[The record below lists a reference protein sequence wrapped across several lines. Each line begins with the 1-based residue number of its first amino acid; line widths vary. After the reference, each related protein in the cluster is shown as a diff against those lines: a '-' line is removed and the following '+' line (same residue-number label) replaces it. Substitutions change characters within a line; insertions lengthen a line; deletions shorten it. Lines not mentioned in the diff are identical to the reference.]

1 MDNEKLEKI
10 SKKIDKLSKKEHIEI
25 FSLLIDLNINYS
37 ENKNG
42 IFIQMNQMT
51 LEQLNKIEEYLDYNE
66 KKEIDIN
73 KIEKTMELFK
83 KDLNNNKH
91 LY

>member
-1 MDNEKLEKI
+1 
-10 SKKIDKLSKKEHIEI
+10 
-25 FSLLIDLNINYS
+25 
-37 ENKNG
+37 
-42 IFIQMNQMT
+42 MT

-91 LY
+91 L

>member
-10 SKKIDKLSKKEHIEI
+10 SKKIDKLNKKEHIEI
-25 FSLLIDLNINYS
+25 FSLLNDLNINYS

-51 LEQLNKIEEYLDYNE
+51 LEQLNKIEEYLDYKE
-66 KKEIDIN
+66 KKEMDIN

-91 LY
+91 L

>member
-10 SKKIDKLSKKEHIEI
+10 SKKIDKLTKKEHIEI
-25 FSLLIDLNINYS
+25 FSLLNDLNINYS

-51 LEQLNKIEEYLDYNE
+51 LEQLNKIEEYLDYKE
-66 KKEIDIN
+66 KKEMDIN

-91 LY
+91 L

>member
-10 SKKIDKLSKKEHIEI
+10 SKKIDKLSKNEHIEI
-25 FSLLIDLNINYS
+25 FTLLNNLNINYS

-42 IFIQMNQMT
+42 IFIQMNKMNP
-51 LEQLNKIEEYLDYNE
+51 EQLNKLEEYLDYKE
-66 KKEIDIN
+66 KKEFDIN

-91 LY
+91 L